1 MQGFAGSSGE
11 QLGRHV
17 MFGNFVN
24 LNGIMSSES
33 NTFFLE
39 RLMNNHDAFK
49 AMGIKEIMMVGPI
62 SMTSL

>member
-1 MQGFAGSSGE
+1 
-11 QLGRHV
+11 

-49 AMGIKEIMMVGPI
+49 AMGIIGDNDGWPDKYDFVVRVQLELARIFHWQK
-62 SMTSL
+62 